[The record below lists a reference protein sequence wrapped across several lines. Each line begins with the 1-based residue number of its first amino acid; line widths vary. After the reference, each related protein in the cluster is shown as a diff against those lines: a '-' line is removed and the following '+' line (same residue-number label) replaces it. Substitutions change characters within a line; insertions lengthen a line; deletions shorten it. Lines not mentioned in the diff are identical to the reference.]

1 MTIAGLACL
10 SARSSVRERPRGE
23 DRPAAMGGE
32 EDSLRSPTVRT
43 ATAGD
48 EAAAIA
54 TIVLAFAADPVARWP
69 WPHAQDYLAG
79 MPGFVRAFG
88 GNAFAQGGAWC
99 TEDCVGAALWLPPGI
114 RPDEE
119 KMGELLESTVSPS
132 LRGDIAAAF
141 EQMARSAGFPTVEFA
156 SPRPEHNPQYVGG
169 DRAVLFAS

>member
-1 MTIAGLACL
+1 
-10 SARSSVRERPRGE
+10 
-23 DRPAAMGGE
+23 MGGE

-99 TEDCVGAALWLPPGI
+99 TEDCAGAALWLPPGI
-114 RPDEE
+114 HPDEE
-119 KMGELLESTVSPS
+119 KMGDSSK
-132 LRGDIAAAF
+132 
-141 EQMARSAGFPTVEFA
+141 ARSRRRFA
-156 SPRPEHNPQYVGG
+156 ATLPPRSSRWRTIT
-169 DRAVLFAS
+169 RANRIGTCRSSASIPPIKAKAMATP